1 MLIGICGKSGSGK
14 TTLSNELKS
23 INNNIVSLDIDKIGH
38 ESLKN
43 PIVIKE
49 LTDFFGNGILLDGV
63 VNRKELSKA
72 VFTDPSAMKV
82 LTNITW
88 KYMQFMIDEFINDNK
103 NRIIILDWLLLPNT
117 EYFKKCDIKIL
128 LDVDYNTRMNRSIK
142 RDNISENSFKIRDH
156 ASIEYNSND
165 FDYVINDGNYDEIK
179 SIISKL

>member
-1 MLIGICGKSGSGK
+1 
-14 TTLSNELKS
+14 
-23 INNNIVSLDIDKIGH
+23 
-38 ESLKN
+38 
-43 PIVIKE
+43 
-49 LTDFFGNGILLDGV
+49 
-63 VNRKELSKA
+63 
-72 VFTDPSAMKV
+72 MKV

-103 NRIIILDWLLLPNT
+103 NKIIILDWLLLPNT

-156 ASIEYNSND
+156 ASIEYNNND
-165 FDYVINDGNYDEIK
+165 FDYVIKDSNYDEIK